1 MTPLGVLACCPST
14 PLSKD
19 LLDLID
25 CPATAEVVAAVDLAS
40 SVVVVIA
47 IIALFRFVSTKADVA
62 HVSGLLLLRF
72 WYAAWLIFLGG
83 P

>member
-1 MTPLGVLACCPST
+1 MTPFGVLACCPST

-25 CPATAEVVAAVDLAS
+25 CPPTAAVAAVDLAS
-40 SVVVVIA
+40 SVVVVIV
-47 IIALFRFVSTKADVA
+47 IFALFRFVSTEADVA
-62 HVSGLLLLRF
+62 LVSGLLLLRF

>member
-1 MTPLGVLACCPST
+1 VLACCPNT

-25 CPATAEVVAAVDLAS
+25 CPTDAEEAVVLPS
-40 SVVVVIA
+40 SVVVVIE
-47 IIALFRFVSTKADVA
+47 LFRLVSTIAGVA

-72 WYAAWLIFLGG
+72 WYAAWLMFLGG

>member
-1 MTPLGVLACCPST
+1 LGVLACCPST

-25 CPATAEVVAAVDLAS
+25 CPTTADAEETVVLPS
-40 SVVVVIA
+40 SDVVVIE
-47 IIALFRFVSTKADVA
+47 LFRLVSTTAGVA

-72 WYAAWLIFLGG
+72 WYAAWLMFFGG

>member
-25 CPATAEVVAAVDLAS
+25 CPTAAEVAAVDLAS

-47 IIALFRFVSTKADVA
+47 LFRFVSTESDVA